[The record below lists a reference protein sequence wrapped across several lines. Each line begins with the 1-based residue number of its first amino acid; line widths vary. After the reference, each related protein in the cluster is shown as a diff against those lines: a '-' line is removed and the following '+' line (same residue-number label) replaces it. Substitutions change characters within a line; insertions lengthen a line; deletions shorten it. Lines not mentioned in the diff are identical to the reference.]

1 MSQPLD
7 HQGSP
12 QEDLLK
18 YCLVAIFFRLWRKIS
33 EDEPPS
39 KFQNWFFSH
48 MQLEK
53 AGLME
58 YFFQNSDPEKLEI
71 FLGEILK
78 LAK

>member
-1 MSQPLD
+1 MK
-7 HQGSP
+7 
-12 QEDLLK
+12 LL
-18 YCLVAIFFRLWRKIS
+18 
-33 EDEPPS
+33 
-39 KFQNWFFSH
+39 KFQNWLFLH
-48 MQLEK
+48 VQLEK